1 MITIFHILLKIT
13 GRAVIVPLIV
23 GIGWLLIK
31 KLRNK
36 SYEEIKKEM
45 IG

>member
-1 MITIFHILLKIT
+1 MSLFHIVLKVVL
-13 GRAVIVPLIV
+13 RAIIVPLV
-23 GIGWLLIK
+23 VAIGWLLIK

-36 SYEEIKKEM
+36 SFDEIKKDM